1 MFKNVKIIVLYQN
14 FGGHKGCIESSA
26 LKNRLGGVYG
36 GVGEDFAVATL
47 IFSLP
52 LNIIYIIGTCPLSFR
67 WIILV
72 GLVGQS

>member
-1 MFKNVKIIVLYQN
+1 MFKNVKIFVLYQN
-14 FGGHKGCIESSA
+14 IGGHKGCLYSFT

-52 LNIIYIIGTCPLSFR
+52 LNIIYIIGACPLSFR
-67 WIILV
+67 WIICGAL
-72 GLVGQS
+72 GGQS

>member
-1 MFKNVKIIVLYQN
+1 MFKNVKIFVLYQN
-14 FGGHKGCIESSA
+14 IGGHKGCLYSFT

-52 LNIIYIIGTCPLSFR
+52 LNIIYIIGCLSPLFVR
-67 WIILV
+67 IIC
-72 GLVGQS
+72 GWFGGQS